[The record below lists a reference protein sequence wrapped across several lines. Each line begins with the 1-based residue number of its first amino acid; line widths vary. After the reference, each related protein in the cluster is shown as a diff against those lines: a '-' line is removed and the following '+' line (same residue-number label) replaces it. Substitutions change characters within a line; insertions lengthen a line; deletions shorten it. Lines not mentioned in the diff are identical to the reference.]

1 MPLPYGVFISAIGV
15 AVVFLTLMIIGL
27 VSEVVKRLFRVQE
40 PEEEGGKLMK
50 VAALA
55 AAQYFM
61 GRDFRPSTRRVSWEG
76 RSNWAAAARIEAL
89 EKGVDRDR

>member
-1 MPLPYGVFISAIGV
+1 MSAIGV
-15 AVVFLTLMIIGL
+15 AVVFLTLMIVAL
-27 VSEVVKRLFRVQE
+27 SSEVMKRFFRVQE

-61 GRDFRPSTRRVSWEG
+61 GQDFRPSNRRASREVQ
-76 RSNWAAAARIEAL
+76 SNWEAAARIEAL